1 MKLQDY
7 FPYDSTIVGLEGIY
21 HETEDGCFINS
32 SCVLSEFQIIKPNQ
46 MFLFQ
51 SFEENC
57 KNDIT
62 IIKLLDIFYHEG
74 FANLYIKDM
83 VSKDIKIIRHCISN
97 GYESHDWKLIEINFF
112 MELIKNGYEFTI

>member
-1 MKLQDY
+1 MKLQDF
-7 FPYDSTIVGLEGIY
+7 FPYNSIVVGLEGIY

-62 IIKLLDIFYHEG
+62 IVQLLDIFYHEG
-74 FANLYIKDM
+74 FANLYIKDI

-112 MELIKNGYEFTI
+112 MELIKNGFSFTL